1 MAQQKLLS
9 RANIVK
15 KYGGKQLYFD
25 PENAPPEMMIETIER
40 HVFPVQFDNCIL
52 TLELGEGRDY
62 KNAVIVGWKNPI
74 REHDKQ
80 VLEVERLERVAA
92 DQEREYKLKL
102 RSFKNWES
110 GWMLMN
116 TKPDELEEY
125 VELKKRMEDFHTRLK
140 FIRTPEEKIEME
152 DEWNRF
158 AALKERSERLLL
170 ARATLEVNRRVRD
183 QALQT
188 MLSAAK
194 DYEDSKEKE
203 KEMSDQISEDHVEA
217 DQRGVG
223 IAELYP
229 TINLGYIITRVNG
242 RHTEDMAFA
251 DILTVIEEA
260 KPPHKLELRRY
271 DYRQNELSGR
281 WESLQ
286 ELRLDGRFVEDPRV
300 KRAQF
305 VEAGRRGDVA
315 ELSLMLL
322 RGEDINSMDRTHCTA
337 FHQAAA
343 NGHFEAMELLVE
355 KGADIELRDHNMET
369 PLLHAAR
376 RGDIKVVD
384 FLLKRRANVD
394 IRDRNFRTA
403 LFHAIMASNIELV
416 KMIIEVRTA
425 LNLRDKYWKWTPLHY
440 AASVGNTEIVGML
453 LGRRA
458 SPYLLSEHGWTPERC
473 ADENSCHEVSAMLR
487 EYIFNEP
494 AQCVLPGK
502 GKWTSIWYGKQAA
515 AEVRWCTDRG
525 FKAVLSIYKPKRKF
539 AKHLWLKDNDQD
551 IKWMTTQVQAKDDD
565 TTPASWENM
574 LTKLPE
580 MIRFLDMAMDE
591 GRELLITDDSGISTS
606 MALVIVHIL
615 IKRRIRLDPAIE
627 HLTKVRRQ
635 SKLSESMY
643 LGLRELQD
651 ELDQRKLDRLEDRLR
666 TSAVLSVGF

>member
-1 MAQQKLLS
+1 MARPKLLS
-9 RANIVK
+9 RVNIIK

-25 PENAPPEMMIETIER
+25 PEHVPPEMMIETIER

-52 TLELGEGRDY
+52 TLELGAGRDY
-62 KNAVIVGWKNPI
+62 KNAIIVGWKNPI
-74 REHDKQ
+74 RAHDAQ
-80 VLEVERLERVAA
+80 VLEVERLETVSAER
-92 DQEREYKLKL
+92 EREYKLKL
-102 RSFKNWES
+102 RSFQNWES
-110 GWMLMN
+110 AWMLMN
-116 TKPDELEEY
+116 TKPEELQEY
-125 VELKKRMEDFHTRLK
+125 EDLKKGMEDFHTRLK

-152 DEWNRF
+152 VEWNRF
-158 AALKERSERLLL
+158 KELKDRSENLLL
-170 ARATLEVNRRVRD
+170 ARATMELMRKMKDEALKEML
-183 QALQT
+183 QA
-188 MLSAAK
+188 SK

-203 KEMSDQISEDHVEA
+203 KDMADQISEDHVEA
-217 DQRGVG
+217 DSRGVG

-229 TINLGYIITRVNG
+229 TINIGYIVTRVSG
-242 RHTEDMAFA
+242 RAVEDMLFS

-271 DYRQNELSGR
+271 DYRQNELSGK

-300 KRAQF
+300 KRQQF

-322 RGEDINSMDRTHCTA
+322 RGEDINSMDQTHCTA

-343 NGHFEAMELLVE
+343 NGHFEAMELLIE

-369 PLLHAAR
+369 PILHAAR
-376 RGDIKVVD
+376 RGDTKVVE
-384 FLLKRRANVD
+384 FLLKNRANVD

-403 LFHAIMASNIELV
+403 LFHAIMAKNIKLV

-440 AASVGNTEIVGML
+440 AASVGSTEIVGML

-458 SPYLLSEHGWTPERC
+458 SPYLLSEHGWTPLRC
-473 ADENSCHEVSAMLR
+473 AEENSCHEVAEMLR
-487 EYIFNEP
+487 EYIFAEP

-502 GKWTSIWYGKQAA
+502 GKWTSIWFGKQAA

-525 FKAVLSIYKPKRKF
+525 FKAVLTIYKPKKKF

-551 IKWMTTQVQAKDDD
+551 ILWMKTEVAAKDDD
-565 TTPASWENM
+565 TTTASWDS
-574 LTKLPE
+574 LILKLPE
-580 MIRFLDMAMDE
+580 MIRFVDKAMDE
-591 GRELLITDDSGISTS
+591 KRELLITDDSGVSTS

-615 IKRRIRLDPAIE
+615 IKRRIRLEPAIE
-627 HLTKVRRQ
+627 HLRKVRRQ
-635 SKLSESMY
+635 AKLSESHFI
-643 LGLRELQD
+643 GLRELQQ